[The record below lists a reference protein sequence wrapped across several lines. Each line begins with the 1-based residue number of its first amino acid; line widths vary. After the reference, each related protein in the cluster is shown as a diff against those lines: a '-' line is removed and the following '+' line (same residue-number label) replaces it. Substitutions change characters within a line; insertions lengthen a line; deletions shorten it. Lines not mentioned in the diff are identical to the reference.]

1 MFNQPYVI
9 EEQHAMRAF
18 VVTKYKEPLREADVP
33 EPTVGE
39 RDVLVQVQAAGLNQ
53 LDEKIRLGEFKQIL
67 PYKLPLI
74 LGNDVA
80 GTVIRVGAKVRGFKP
95 GDEVY
100 ARPDKDRI
108 GTFAERIAVAEAD
121 LALKPASI
129 SMEEA
134 GSLPLVALTA
144 WQALVE
150 QGNVQPGQKVLIHAG
165 AGGVGSIA
173 IQLAKHLGATVATTA
188 SAANADFVRDLGAD
202 IVIDYRT
209 QDFEQLL
216 TGYDLVLDSLGGE
229 NLEKSLRILKPGGKA
244 IGIAGPPDPAF
255 ARKAGLNP
263 VLRLAIAGLSSKIR
277 RQAKKLGV
285 SYEFLF
291 MRASGDQLRQITALV
306 DDGVLRPVVGQVF
319 DFDQTP
325 QALAVAGQG
334 RHPRQS
340 RRHPPRLSRRQP
352 FTSQTTQEDNHH
364 EQHRH
369 PERLRHHL
377 VREGRH
383 PHHHRRRR
391 HLRLP
396 RAGAQGRHP
405 RRLLRAPRR
414 DPGQLGPAHHRPHRE
429 EPPRHHLRPARRR
442 RLHRAGSRQHRGDG
456 RRRLHLHQGP
466 RVRHRSTSSPSQWAA

>member
-1 MFNQPYVI
+1 
-9 EEQHAMRAF
+9 MRAF
-18 VVTKYKEPLREADVP
+18 VVTKYKEPLREAEVA

-67 PYKLPLI
+67 PYKLQLI

-80 GTVIRVGAKVRGFKP
+80 GTVLQVGEKVRGFKP

-108 GTFAERIAVAEAD
+108 GTFAERIAIAEED
-121 LALKPASI
+121 LALKPASA

-150 QGNVQPGQKVLIHAG
+150 QGNVCPGQKVLIHAG

-188 SAANADFVRDLGAD
+188 SGSNADFVRNLGAD

-216 TGYDLVLDSLGGE
+216 SGYDLVLDSLGGE

-244 IGIAGPPDPAF
+244 IGISGPPDPAF
-255 ARKAGLNP
+255 ARKASLSP
-263 VLRLAIAGLSSKIR
+263 VLRLVVTGLSSKIR
-277 RQAKKLGV
+277 RQARKLGV

-291 MRASGDQLRQITALV
+291 MRASGDQLSQISALV
-306 DDGVLRPVVGQVF
+306 DDGVLRPIVGKVF
-319 DFDQTP
+319 TFDQAP
-325 QALAVAGQG
+325 QALQSLAAGGFRGKAV
-334 RHPRQS
+334 
-340 RRHPPRLSRRQP
+340 L
-352 FTSQTTQEDNHH
+352 TLTD
-364 EQHRH
+364 
-369 PERLRHHL
+369 
-377 VREGRH
+377 
-383 PHHHRRRR
+383 
-391 HLRLP
+391 
-396 RAGAQGRHP
+396 
-405 RRLLRAPRR
+405 
-414 DPGQLGPAHHRPHRE
+414 
-429 EPPRHHLRPARRR
+429 
-442 RLHRAGSRQHRGDG
+442 
-456 RRRLHLHQGP
+456 
-466 RVRHRSTSSPSQWAA
+466 